1 MALTVDEV
9 MNTELMWLRSG
20 DAVDVALA
28 AIVSMG
34 LSTAPVVDEAR
45 RPIGMVSWRDL
56 LQPNG
61 GATVGAC
68 MSRPVEVVHPGDRIE
83 HVAMTLAAGGFH
95 HAPVV
100 DVSGTL
106 VGFVSALDLLR
117 ELVGQ
122 PPSHPDTF
130 PHWDAATEAAWT
142 DEHVLN
148 DARLA
153 DAPSGPGVIVYVEGG
168 RGRKECVLA
177 VDQTHDV
184 RARLLDFLS
193 DPDAR
198 PDLARAF
205 AAGRLRYR
213 AAAIADPKHR
223 AEVAERVQQDL
234 EDGWFERILR
244 R

>member
-1 MALTVDEV
+1 MALTVAEI
-9 MNTELMWLRSG
+9 MNRELMWLRAT
-20 DAVDVALA
+20 DPIDVALT
-28 AIVSMG
+28 AIVGMG
-34 LSTAPVVDEAR
+34 LSTAPVLDEAR
-45 RPIGMVSWRDL
+45 RPVGMVSWRDL
-56 LQPNG
+56 MQARR

-68 MSRPVEVVHPGDRIE
+68 MSQPVEVVHPDDRIE
-83 HVAMTLAAGGFH
+83 HATMLLAANGFH

-100 DVSGTL
+100 SGDGTL
-106 VGFVSALDLLR
+106 VGFISALDLLR
-117 ELVGQ
+117 AFVGQ
-122 PPSHPDTF
+122 PASHPDTF
-130 PHWDAATEAAWT
+130 PHWDEATEAAWT

-153 DAPSGPGVIVYVEGG
+153 DAPQGPGVVVYIEGG
-168 RGRKECVLA
+168 RGRKESVVA

-213 AAAIADPKHR
+213 AAAIVDPKHR

-234 EDGWFERILR
+234 EDGWFERILHR
-244 R
+244 